1 MTVSELITKLS
12 RFDPDYRVFL
22 DNHGSDEELNEIEG
36 CYSTILCNQNDNEEE
51 TIVALYEA

>member
-22 DNHGSDEELNEIEG
+22 DNHGRDEELNEIKG
-36 CYSTILCNQNDNEEE
+36 CYSTILSDKNDKME